1 MTLNERFVG
10 GNPRVL
16 LLLFCLFCVVLIC
29 LVGICPN
36 MMRQSKIFLKPL
48 TRNQT
53 HHIHFSRRLARPVP
67 VVARPCQP
75 ISQKKNL
82 FFFFSLIQKNTT
94 SFILKTSMSISIHH
108 SQHKPQ
114 SKPTFIHPNTEFVHH
129 ETLTQKQKI
138 LHQSPSFNS

>member
-16 LLLFCLFCVVLIC
+16 LLLFCLFCF
-29 LVGICPN
+29 VGICLN
-36 MMRQSKIFLKPL
+36 MMRKSEKNLKSL
-48 TRNQT
+48 TKNQT
-53 HHIHFSRRLARPVP
+53 HHILEEKKIFQKKKKTLFFPEGWHG
-67 VVARPCQP
+67 PCQP

-94 SFILKTSMSISIHH
+94 SFILQTSISIFIHH

-114 SKPTFIHPNTEFVHH
+114 SKPTFIHPNTKFIHH
-129 ETLTQKQKI
+129 
-138 LHQSPSFNS
+138 